1 MKRIVPFLLFCNVLS
16 ICMYAQNRFPN
27 PIPFKTID
35 YLDKSKTKQ
44 VYDVTKNEK
53 KGFLFFDLASEPLAE
68 VMFNGANFVF
78 TEKNISVFPIYFS
91 GQLTKKTSDD
101 IPSKIP
107 TQILRSPET
116 SIFKDFKLTNEDF
129 PVLVVYNEKN
139 ELCGFSKNV
148 QDIAE
153 IDCGLEMVQ
162 FKVLRLKIMTEE
174 KDKTM
179 KPYAFKPVVIVSLK
193 NNKDTI
199 AKLVTNKY
207 GDFNAEIPAVDQD
220 YLITVDEKNKDI
232 NFAVLATQ
240 TGKLVGKFKAT
251 DKGFEYKLLSVE
263 LMKLP
268 DIAIEED
275 VEMKFT
281 VLKEKALNNFDITE
295 TLYYELGESDL
306 TQSSKQLLEKVKKV
320 MDTYPDFKL
329 LVISHTDAQGDDE
342 ANLKLSLKRSET
354 VISYLSSI
362 GIKKERLKA
371 EGKGEKEIRNR
382 CVNGVDCSDKEH
394 EYNRRTEF
402 KFSKK

>member
-1 MKRIVPFLLFCNVLS
+1 MKKVVLFLVLLNVLS
-16 ICMYAQNRFPN
+16 LFVYAQDRFPN

-35 YLDKSKTKQ
+35 YLDKSKVKQ
-44 VYDVTKNEK
+44 VYNASKSEK
-53 KGFLFFDLASEPLAE
+53 KGFLFFDMVSEPLAE

-78 TEKNISVFPIYFS
+78 TEKNITIFPIYFS

-101 IPSKIP
+101 IISKVP
-107 TQILRSPET
+107 TQIVRSPET

-129 PVLVVYNEKN
+129 PVLIVYNEKN
-139 ELCGFSKNV
+139 ELCGFSRNV
-148 QDIAE
+148 QNIAE

-174 KDKTM
+174 KDNTM
-179 KPYAFKPVVIVSLK
+179 KPYAFKPVVILSLK
-193 NNKDTI
+193 NNDTI
-199 AKLVTNKY
+199 AKLTTNKY
-207 GDFNAEIPAVDQD
+207 GDFNAEIPDLDQD

-263 LMKLP
+263 LSKLP
-268 DIAIEED
+268 DIAVEED

-281 VLKEKALNNFDITE
+281 TLKQKALNNFDITE
-295 TLYYELGESDL
+295 TLYYELGESEL
-306 TQSSKQLLEKVKKV
+306 TQSSKSLLTKVKKV
-320 MDTYPDFKL
+320 MDTYPEFKL
-329 LVISHTDAQGDDE
+329 LVISHTDSQGDDE
-342 ANLKLSLKRSET
+342 GNLKLSIKRSET

-362 GIKKERLKA
+362 GIKMDRLKA
-371 EGKGEKEIRNR
+371 AGKGEMEIRNR
-382 CVNGVDCSDKEH
+382 CTNGVDCSDKEH

-402 KFSKK
+402 KFSRN

>member
-1 MKRIVPFLLFCNVLS
+1 MKRVVSFLILCNFLS
-16 ICMYAQNRFPN
+16 IYIYAQGKFPS

-35 YLDKSKTKQ
+35 YLDKAKVKQ
-44 VYDVTKNEK
+44 VYDVSKSEK
-53 KGFLFFDLASEPLAE
+53 KGFLFFDMTSEPLAE

-78 TEKNISVFPIYFS
+78 TEKNITVFPIYFS

-101 IPSKIP
+101 IPSRVP
-107 TQILRSPET
+107 TQIMRSPET
-116 SIFKDFKLTNEDF
+116 SIFKDFNLTNEDF

-179 KPYAFKPVVIVSLK
+179 KPYAFKPVVILSLK
-193 NNKDTI
+193 NNDTI

-207 GDFNAEIPAVDQD
+207 GDFNAEIPDLDQD

-232 NFAVLATQ
+232 NFAILATQ

-251 DKGFEYKLLSVE
+251 DRGFEYKLLAIE
-263 LMKLP
+263 LSKLP

-281 VLKEKALNNFDITE
+281 VLKQKALNNFDITE
-295 TLYYELGESDL
+295 TLYYELGETEL
-306 TQSSKQLLEKVKKV
+306 TQSSKALLAKVKKV
-320 MDTYPDFKL
+320 METYPDFKL
-329 LVISHTDAQGDDE
+329 LVISHTDSQGDDNG
-342 ANLKLSLKRSET
+342 NLKLSIKRSET

-362 GIKKERLKA
+362 GIKMDRLKA
-371 EGKGEKEIRNR
+371 EGKGEMEIRNR
-382 CVNGVDCSDKEH
+382 CINGVDCSDKEH

>member
-1 MKRIVPFLLFCNVLS
+1 MKKVVFFLVLSNVLS
-16 ICMYAQNRFPN
+16 ICIYAQDRFPN

-35 YLDKSKTKQ
+35 YLDKSNEKQ
-44 VYDVTKNEK
+44 VYDASKNEK
-53 KGFLFFDLASEPLAE
+53 KGFLFFDMSSEPLAE

-78 TEKNISVFPIYFS
+78 TEKNITIFPVYFS

-101 IPSKIP
+101 IQSKIP
-107 TQILRSPET
+107 TQILRAPET

-148 QDIAE
+148 QNIAD

-174 KDKTM
+174 KDKSM
-179 KPYAFKPVVIVSLK
+179 KPYAFKPVVILSLK
-193 NNKDTI
+193 NNDTI
-199 AKLVTNKY
+199 AKLTTNKY
-207 GDFNAEIPAVDQD
+207 GDFNAEIPDLDQD

-263 LMKLP
+263 LSKLP
-268 DIAIEED
+268 DIAVEED

-281 VLKEKALNNFDITE
+281 TLKQKALNNFDITE
-295 TLYYELGESDL
+295 TLYYELGESEL
-306 TQSSKQLLEKVKKV
+306 TQSSKTLLSKVKKV
-320 MDTYPDFKL
+320 METYPDFKL
-329 LVISHTDAQGDDE
+329 LVISHTDSQGDDE
-342 ANLKLSLKRSET
+342 SNLKLSIRRSET

-362 GIKKERLKA
+362 GIKMDRLKA

>member
-1 MKRIVPFLLFCNVLS
+1 MCIY
-16 ICMYAQNRFPN
+16 IYAQNKFPN

-35 YLDKSKTKQ
+35 YLDKSKVKQ
-44 VYDVTKNEK
+44 VYDASKNEK
-53 KGFLFFDLASEPLAE
+53 KGFLFFDMASEPLAE

-78 TEKNISVFPIYFS
+78 TEKKITIFPIYFS

-101 IPSKIP
+101 IQSRVP
-107 TQILRSPET
+107 TQIMRSPET

-179 KPYAFKPVVIVSLK
+179 NPYAFKPVVILSLK
-193 NNKDTI
+193 NNDTI
-199 AKLVTNKY
+199 AKLTTNKY
-207 GDFNAEIPAVDQD
+207 GDFNAEIPDLDQD

-251 DKGFEYKLLSVE
+251 DKGFEYKLLSIE
-263 LMKLP
+263 LSKLP

-281 VLKEKALNNFDITE
+281 VLKQKALNNFDITE
-295 TLYYELGESDL
+295 TLYYELGETEL
-306 TQSSKQLLEKVKKV
+306 TQSSKSLLAKVKKV
-320 MDTYPDFKL
+320 MDTYPEFKL
-329 LVISHTDAQGDDE
+329 LVISHTDSQGDDTG
-342 ANLKLSLKRSET
+342 NLKLSVKRSET
-354 VISYLSSI
+354 VISYLSSL
-362 GIKKERLKA
+362 GIKIDRLKA
-371 EGKGEKEIRNR
+371 EGKGELEIRNR
-382 CVNGVDCSDKEH
+382 CTNGIDCSDKEH